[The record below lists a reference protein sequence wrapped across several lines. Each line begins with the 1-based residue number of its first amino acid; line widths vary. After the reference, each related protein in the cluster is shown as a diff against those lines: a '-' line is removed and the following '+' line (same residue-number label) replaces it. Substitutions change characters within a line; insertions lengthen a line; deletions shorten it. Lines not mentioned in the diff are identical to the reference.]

1 MLIKSGAGIFLALLV
16 TSAAETGETEASNL
30 PYLEL
35 PELEP
40 PDTGQTESD
49 TAEIVVVQP
58 DTSVDD
64 SAYSDPGKGRLKA
77 PDLTLPDITGESHSL
92 AADSGKVV
100 VVVFWAPWCGPCRK
114 EIPHLVELYNT
125 YNTQG
130 LEVLGIGLDR
140 RINLERFVSKN
151 PVPYTLLVD
160 EDASSAEP
168 YHVSAIPR
176 SIVIDKKGRIA
187 FDHTGYSPDSHKQ
200 LEQEII
206 TLLVEEY

>member
-1 MLIKSGAGIFLALLV
+1 MEPGKRK
-16 TSAAETGETEASNL
+16 ASNL
-30 PYLEL
+30 PYLDS
-35 PELEP
+35 PELEL
-40 PDTGQTESD
+40 PDTGQRESD
-49 TAEIVVVQP
+49 TAGIVVVQP

-64 SAYSDPGKGRLKA
+64 SVYSDPGKDRLKA
-77 PDLTLPDITGESHSL
+77 PELTLPDITGEPHSL
-92 AADSGKVV
+92 STDSGKVV
-100 VVVFWAPWCGPCRK
+100 VAVFWAPWCGPCRK
-114 EIPHLVELYNT
+114 EIPYLVELYNT

-130 LEVLGIGLDR
+130 LEVLSIGLDR

-151 PVPYTLLVD
+151 PIPYTVLLD
-160 EDASSAEP
+160 EDASSAET

-206 TLLVEEY
+206 TLLAEEY